1 VDPVACGVNV
11 YTLGADGK
19 YDEGTSYEED
29 GAVPVSIFGGA
40 SIELRSIF
48 EY

>member
-1 VDPVACGVNV
+1 VNV
-11 YTLGADGK
+11 YILGTDGK

-29 GAVPVSIFGGA
+29 GSVPVSIFGGEL
-40 SIELRSIF
+40 IELSSIF